1 MPICLCVKH
10 CDALNDFNT
19 GWRMNACL
27 TLPVEI
33 ENHSLT
39 NIVTFFLTVFI
50 NIIVEWL
57 QILTRTLK
65 IIVFS
70 AIVDT
75 LCQCLTHASK
85 LTVDSLCRDIIVDLS
100 LYLFSLINTCVAYLF
115 SVLWHK
121 PHPLDWPSIWQHT
134 IIISKYRLSRSTRLE
149 LSGKKSPEMSYDFF
163 ILLYIFR

>member
-1 MPICLCVKH
+1 MSHAASRNWESFIDKY
-10 CDALNDFNT
+10 
-19 GWRMNACL
+19 R
-27 TLPVEI
+27 
-33 ENHSLT
+33 
-39 NIVTFFLTVFI
+39 NIFLTVFI

-57 QILTRTLK
+57 KILTRTLK

-149 LSGKKSPEMSYDFF
+149 LSGKKVTGNVIWFF
-163 ILLYIFR
+163 LSFFTFSVNTQLILLYAFCQLL

>member
-1 MPICLCVKH
+1 MSHAASRNWESFIDKY
-10 CDALNDFNT
+10 
-19 GWRMNACL
+19 R
-27 TLPVEI
+27 
-33 ENHSLT
+33 
-39 NIVTFFLTVFI
+39 NIFLTVFI

-57 QILTRTLK
+57 KILTRTLK

-115 SVLWHK
+115 SVLWHN

-163 ILLYIFR
+163 YPSLHFPLIHNWSSYMPFANSYRFELI